1 MLAVDSQRRRAAA
14 LRTAP
19 ALHGD
24 RLRSVC
30 PSACQGVHAAA
41 GLQPPQRVTSAED
54 SHRAGIPGACAVLQG
69 TMKFPGAIERG
80 RKIKLDAVLKEQ
92 IEKTTPG

>member
-1 MLAVDSQRRRAAA
+1 M
-14 LRTAP
+14 RTAP
-19 ALHGD
+19 ALHGE

-30 PSACQGVHAAA
+30 PSVCPGEHAAA

-54 SHRAGIPGACAVLQG
+54 SHGAGTPCACGVLQG
-69 TMKFPGAIERG
+69 ATKFSGAIERG
-80 RKIKLDAVLKEQ
+80 RKIKVDVVPKEQ